1 MNNIIDGKLI
11 SSVINTKLKNDIELY
26 RINPKLVVIQVGDNS
41 ASNIYVRNK
50 KRACEE
56 VGILFDKI
64 KFPDTISEEMI
75 IEEIKRLNDDDEV
88 NGIIVQLP
96 LPKGLNAARII
107 NHIDPLKDVDGLTY
121 QNVGN
126 LVLDNDGL
134 ISCTPLGIM
143 ELLSAYNVELESK
156 NVVIVGRSN
165 LVGKPL
171 IQLFLKE
178 NATVSVCHSKSYDI
192 KKYTKLAD
200 ILVVAAGH
208 PNLITKDMVKDDVV
222 VIDVG
227 INKEEGT
234 LCGDVDFDEVS
245 KKAALITPVPG
256 GVGPMTVA
264 CLLKNVF
271 KAYKMQKGIENE

>member
-1 MNNIIDGKLI
+1 MANVIDGKLI
-11 SSVINTKLKNDIELY
+11 SSVIKTKLKNDIELY
-26 RINPKLVVIQVGDNS
+26 RIDPKLVVIQVGDNN
-41 ASNIYVRNK
+41 ASNIYIRNK

-56 VGILFDKI
+56 VGIAFDQI
-64 KFPDTISEEMI
+64 KFPETISEESV
-75 IEEIKRLNDDDEV
+75 IEEIKRLNKDDEV

-96 LPKGLNAARII
+96 LPKGLNALRII
-107 NHIDPLKDVDGLTY
+107 NNIDPKKDVDGLTY
-121 QNVGN
+121 ENVGN
-126 LVLDNDGL
+126 LVLGNDGL
-134 ISCTPLGIM
+134 VSCTPLGIM

-171 IQLFLKE
+171 IQLFLKA

-192 KKYTKLAD
+192 KKYTKMAD

-208 PNLITKDMVKDDVV
+208 PNLITKDMVKDDVII
-222 VIDVG
+222 IDVG
-227 INKEEGT
+227 INKAEGT
-234 LCGDVDFDEVS
+234 LCGDVDFNEVS
-245 KKAALITPVPG
+245 KKASLITPVPG